1 MSKPTRKEYTQFISL
16 LEKWDYH
23 YFLHDNRIQ
32 YTKGKKQEQ
41 KLIELAN
48 SNPYL
53 QDIFKQFQFVKD
65 TKGTTEYKIAV
76 KKLEELKALI
86 TS

>member
-23 YFLHDNRIQ
+23 YFLRDNRTQ

-48 SNPYL
+48 TNTYL
-53 QDIFKQFQFVKD
+53 QAILKQFHVVQD
-65 TKGTTEYKIAV
+65 TQKTVQRRIEEKILEDL
-76 KKLEELKALI
+76 KLQAKI
-86 TS
+86 